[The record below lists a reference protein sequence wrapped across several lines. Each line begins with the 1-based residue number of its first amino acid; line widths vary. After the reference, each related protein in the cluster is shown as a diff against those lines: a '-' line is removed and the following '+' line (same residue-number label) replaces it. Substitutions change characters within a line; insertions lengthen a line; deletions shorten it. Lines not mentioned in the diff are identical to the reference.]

1 MNKLKILSI
10 LITLLV
16 SIYLITKIEIKKDLI
31 YNLKNIFHPKIIFQL
46 KKIYIIYSH
55 DFKNKINLEK
65 NIIQKIVSSQNRK
78 FQLLTFSNKIFKKNG
93 PKVFLEIY
101 KDNLITITGT
111 GLLSFTKVNNFKD
124 KNLDLKL
131 IRNNLRNIFGTEKI
145 VKNPGLVLN
154 MKIFNDQIYISY
166 VNEIKKDCFNTSVL
180 RGKINLKKINFE
192 KIFNPENCVKKNNS
206 YGEFFILEAG
216 GALELFDE
224 NKLLLSTGT
233 FKFRDLAQSED
244 NFFGKILLLDMK
256 KNSQSII
263 SIGHRNIQG
272 MFYDKK
278 NDILFF
284 IDHGPQG
291 GDEINLHFFPLNN
304 EIKNYGWPIAS
315 YGEHYGGR
323 IKKNITKYEKAPL
336 LKSHEKNGFV
346 EPHKYFIPSI
356 APSDILYVP
365 ERFDINFKNKIYIS
379 SLGFNND
386 KGRRSIHSFA
396 LNNNFELVNQEIIPL
411 NDRVRDIEYLKEFN
425 SIFLFLEK
433 KGSIGILKKL

>member
-1 MNKLKILSI
+1 
-10 LITLLV
+10 
-16 SIYLITKIEIKKDLI
+16 
-31 YNLKNIFHPKIIFQL
+31 
-46 KKIYIIYSH
+46 
-55 DFKNKINLEK
+55 
-65 NIIQKIVSSQNRK
+65 
-78 FQLLTFSNKIFKKNG
+78 
-93 PKVFLEIY
+93 
-101 KDNLITITGT
+101 
-111 GLLSFTKVNNFKD
+111 
-124 KNLDLKL
+124 
-131 IRNNLRNIFGTEKI
+131 
-145 VKNPGLVLN
+145 
-154 MKIFNDQIYISY
+154 
-166 VNEIKKDCFNTSVL
+166 
-180 RGKINLKKINFE
+180 
-192 KIFNPENCVKKNNS
+192 
-206 YGEFFILEAG
+206 
-216 GALELFDE
+216 
-224 NKLLLSTGT
+224 
-233 FKFRDLAQSED
+233 
-244 NFFGKILLLDMK
+244 
-256 KNSQSII
+256 
-263 SIGHRNIQG
+263 

-278 NDILFF
+278 KDILFS

-291 GDEINLHFFPLNN
+291 GDEINFNFFPLNN

-323 IKKNITKYEKAPL
+323 IKKNVAKYEKAPL

-346 EPHKYFIPSI
+346 EPHKYFVPSI